1 MNCIVFTG
9 GGTGGHIVPGLAV
22 AEVFKSAAD
31 YKIVWIGASKGADR
45 DIVSP
50 SGTEFIGIPAGKLRR

>member
-31 YKIVWIGASKGADR
+31 YKIVWIGASKGAYR
-45 DIVSP
+45 DFVSP
-50 SGTEFIGIPAGKLRR
+50 SGTEFI